1 MKLISLNIW
10 GGRIT
15 EPLLDFLKQQ
25 SNEIDIFCLQE
36 VFNEAATSRSVH
48 ARSVMDIFSRIQ
60 KVLPQHKGYFLEEQ
74 INEEGMAIFVLNKVE
89 VLESGEEFV
98 FRWKNSMKSDDARTL
113 GRAVQYIVIKKDDK
127 EYFVGHLH
135 GLWNGQGKT
144 DTPDR
149 IEQSKRTKVLLNKYN
164 IPKIFVGDF
173 NLLPDTESFMILK
186 EEMRD
191 LVSEYKIQSTRSSLY
206 TKEIKLADYALV
218 SNDLIVNDF
227 KVLDVEISDH
237 LPLIL
242 DFK

>member
-15 EPLLDFLKQQ
+15 EPLLDFFTQQ
-25 SNEIDIFCLQE
+25 SDEIDIFCLQE
-36 VFNEAATSRSVH
+36 VFNEGTTSRSIH
-48 ARSVMDIFSRIQ
+48 EKSVMDIFSQIQ

-74 INEEGMAIFVLNKVE
+74 INEEGMAIFVSNKVE
-89 VLESGEEFV
+89 ILENGEEFV
-98 FRWKNSMKSDDARTL
+98 FRSKNSMENDDARTL
-113 GRAVQYIVIKKDDK
+113 GRAVQYIRVRKDNQ
-127 EYFVGHLH
+127 EYLIAHLH

-144 DTPDR
+144 DTQDR
-149 IEQSKRTKVLLNKYN
+149 IDQSKKTKLILNKYS

-173 NLLPDTESFMILK
+173 NLLPDTESFRILK

-206 TKEIKLADYALV
+206 TKPIKLADYALI
-218 SNDLIVNDF
+218 SYNLAVNDF
-227 KVLDVEISDH
+227 RVLDVEISDH
-237 LPLIL
+237 LPLML